1 MAPSICRPSTLNLS
15 LASKH
20 NVGQEGLVLLI
31 YGFFLIYRGCTATFN
46 HFFAEGQL
54 KQQQGCQPT
63 SPLVPSRP
71 SAPPLL
77 CGGLHS
83 VVTRVPRGEFSPPEA
98 KPFSFQL
105 RSRKAPERAGE
116 GPAALPCLHSTRQL
130 RCRHRVWTHPKSAHA
145 MPSSPPPC
153 PQLLHPVN
161 GGGNPPPPMEAP
173 SSCWM

>member
-105 RSRKAPERAGE
+105 RSRKAPELARDQLLFPASTAPGSCVAATVC
-116 GPAALPCLHSTRQL
+116 GPTRNQLMPCPPALPP
-130 RCRHRVWTHPKSAHA
+130 V
-145 MPSSPPPC
+145 PSFSIP
-153 PQLLHPVN
+153 
-161 GGGNPPPPMEAP
+161 
-173 SSCWM
+173 